1 LNDIRKVI
9 GRSDKERSL
18 FGVVG
23 ADLVDPA
30 QNQRASAKLMAG
42 CTCKL
47 GGTDRDK
54 QERTYTDLAE
64 PVYDLTPFDVAVE
77 WHFQEEDAA

>member
-9 GRSDKERSL
+9 GRSDEERSL
-18 FGVVG
+18 FGVVR

-30 QNQRASAKLMAG
+30 QNQGASAELMAG
-42 CTCKL
+42 WTCKL

-54 QERTYTDLAE
+54 QERTYTNLTE
-64 PVYDLTPFDVAVE
+64 PVYDLAPFDVAVK
-77 WHFQEEDAA
+77 WHFQEEYAA